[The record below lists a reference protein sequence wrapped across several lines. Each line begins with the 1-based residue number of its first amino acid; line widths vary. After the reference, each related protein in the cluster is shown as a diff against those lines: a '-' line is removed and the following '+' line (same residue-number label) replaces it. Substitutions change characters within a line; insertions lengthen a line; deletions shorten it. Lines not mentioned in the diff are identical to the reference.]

1 MEYRRLGASG
11 LKVSTIGLGSWLTY
25 GRSVDDRRAQDCLS
39 SALERGVNFFDT
51 ADVYAHGEAEKTLGR
66 WLAGVPR
73 GDVVVAT
80 KTYFR
85 MGPGPNDQG
94 LSRKHIMESCHASLR
109 RLGLDYVDLYQ
120 CHRYDAE
127 VPLDETLRALDDL
140 IASGDVLYAGI
151 SEWTAGQID
160 ETVRRQQAMG
170 LRPIVSNQ
178 PQYSLLARR
187 IEVDVLP
194 TCRANGIGQ
203 VVYSP
208 LAGGILTGKYRA
220 GAHPPEGTRSAHPED
235 SQFTAPALRPDVLE
249 AVAQLRRKVAE
260 PLGISVTQLSLAW
273 ILRRGGITSAI
284 VGATSVEQVAENI
297 AAADIELDEET
308 CTRIETIM
316 DPFQTT
322 LQPG

>member
-1 MEYRRLGASG
+1 MDYRQLGRSG

-25 GRSVDDRRAQDCLS
+25 GRSVDDDSAHDCLS
-39 SALERGVNFFDT
+39 AALERGVNFFDT
-51 ADVYAHGEAEKTLGR
+51 ADVYANGEAEKTLGA

-80 KTYFR
+80 KTYFQ
-85 MGPGPNDQG
+85 MGPGPNDRG

-127 VPLDETLRALDDL
+127 TPLDETLRALDDL
-140 IASGDVLYAGI
+140 VARGDVLYAGI

-160 ETVRRQQAMG
+160 EAVRRQQAAG
-170 LRPIVSNQ
+170 LRPIISNQ

-187 IEVDVLP
+187 IETDVLP

-203 VVYSP
+203 VVFSP
-208 LAGGILTGKYRA
+208 LAGGILTGKYRP
-220 GAHPPEGTRSAHPED
+220 GEPPPAGTRSAHPQD
-235 SQFTAPALRPDVLE
+235 SQFTARAFRTDVLE
-249 AVAQLRRKVAE
+249 AVERLSREVAE

-273 ILRRGGITSAI
+273 ILRQDGITSAI
-284 VGATSVEQVAENI
+284 VGARSVEQVAQNI
-297 AAADIELDEET
+297 PAADVELDT
-308 CTRIETIM
+308 ETIARVEAIM
-316 DPFQTT
+316 EPFQTM
-322 LQPG
+322 LQPA